1 MKKITAFAPA
11 TVANMICGYDILG
24 CAVDGMGDEVSVWL
38 NGASEN
44 KFELQSHQPELQQLP
59 PEKNVAFAMVKM
71 LQDAAGHR
79 QGITVSLKKNMPLN
93 SGMGSSSASTAA
105 ALVATNALLGNPFNT
120 QQLLTFAVEGERL
133 ACGHAHAD
141 NVAPALMGGIVLVKS
156 NHPLEVVALPVPQH
170 WHVALVHPE
179 VDVPTRLARQILKQ
193 HIPLKTA
200 VQQSG
205 YLAGFMAGLFLHND
219 ELVKRSLHDVMV
231 TPHRAALIPCFY
243 EMQKKA
249 LQHHALGFGISGS
262 GPSVFALCTD
272 AQQAASILIQLKE
285 ILTNHDV
292 SCSGFTSAIGRG
304 ARLI

>member
-24 CAVDGMGDEVSVWL
+24 CAVDGIGDEVSVWL
-38 NGASEN
+38 NGSPEN
-44 KFELQSHQPELQQLP
+44 KFELQSHQPELLQLP

-105 ALVATNALLGNPFNT
+105 ALVATNALLGQPFT
-120 QQLLTFAVEGERL
+120 TRQLLDFAIEGERL

-141 NVAPALMGGIVLVKS
+141 NVAPALMGGIVLIKS
-156 NHPLEVVALPVPQH
+156 NDPLEVVSLPVPEH
-170 WHVALVHPE
+170 WHVALLHPE

-200 VQQSG
+200 VQQTG
-205 YLAGFMAGLFLHND
+205 YLAGFIAGLYRRD
-219 ELVKRSLHDVMV
+219 DDLVKSSLHDVMV

-243 EMQKKA
+243 EMREKA
-249 LQHHALGFGISGS
+249 LQQQALGFGISGS
-262 GPSVFALCTD
+262 GPSVFALCTSE
-272 AQQAASILIQLKE
+272 QQASSILLQLKD
-285 ILTNHDV
+285 ILANHRV
-292 SCSGFTSAIGRG
+292 SCSGLTSAIGQG